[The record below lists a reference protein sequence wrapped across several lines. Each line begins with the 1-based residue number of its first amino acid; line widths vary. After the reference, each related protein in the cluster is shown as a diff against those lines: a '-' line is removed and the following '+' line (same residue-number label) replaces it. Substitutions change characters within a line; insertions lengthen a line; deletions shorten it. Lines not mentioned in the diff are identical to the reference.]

1 MIKSQIMKNETVQ
14 PNTRE
19 LEKLKEILPNT
30 LIKREILNLIAS
42 KSC

>member
-19 LEKLKEILPNT
+19 LEKLKEILPQYFD
-30 LIKREILNLIAS
+30 K
-42 KSC
+42 